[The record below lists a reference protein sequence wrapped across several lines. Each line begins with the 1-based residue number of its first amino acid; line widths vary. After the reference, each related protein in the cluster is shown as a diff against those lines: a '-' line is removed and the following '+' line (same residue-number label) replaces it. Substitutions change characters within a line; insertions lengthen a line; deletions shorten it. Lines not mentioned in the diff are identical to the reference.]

1 MSHLLHIAI
10 VISACSALIIL
21 ADFIGAIRF
30 ARRHGNPSASSVP
43 PDAGKLREGRRRYGN
58 PPAFPLRPSPDLH
71 ARAEI

>member
-1 MSHLLHIAI
+1 MSHLLSIAI
-10 VISACSALIIL
+10 AASAISAPIIL

-30 ARRHGNPSASSVP
+30 ARRHRNSSVFTS